1 MSDLVSARIAPE
13 IRRQGNKVLA
23 QLGSTP
29 SELIRSAYE
38 YVIAKRQLPQIE
50 PGEENRSDSM
60 PDAASLDAL
69 VASIAQSTVNMP
81 ATAWDDIANDDYKS
95 YIAAAREA
103 DYEALA

>member
-38 YVIAKRQLPQIE
+38 YVIAKRQLPQVE
-50 PGEENRSDSM
+50 PGEENRSDAM

-69 VASIAQSTVNMP
+69 VASIAQSTVGVP
-81 ATAWDDIANDDYKS
+81 SSVWDAIDGGDYKA

>member
-23 QLGSTP
+23 QLGSSP
-29 SELIRSAYE
+29 SDLIRSAYD
-38 YVIAKRQLPQIE
+38 YVLATHQLPQAE
-50 PGEENRSDSM
+50 MGGEDRSDNTS
-60 PDAASLDAL
+60 DAASLDAL
-69 VASIAQSTVNMP
+69 VASIAQSTVSVP
-81 ATAWDDIANDDYKS
+81 SSAWSVIDDDGYKA

>member
-13 IRRQGNKVLA
+13 IRRQGNEVLA

-38 YVIAKRQLPQIE
+38 YVIAKRQLP
-50 PGEENRSDSM
+50 GATSDEAGRGGDA

-69 VASIAQSTVNMP
+69 VASIAESTVSVP
-81 ATAWDDIANDDYKS
+81 SSAWDAIVDGDYKGH
-95 YIAAAREA
+95 IAASREA

>member
-1 MSDLVSARIAPE
+1 MSDLVSARIASE
-13 IRRQGNKVLA
+13 IRRQGNEVLA

-38 YVIAKRQLPQIE
+38 YVIAKRQLPGAESAEAQ
-50 PGEENRSDSM
+50 RDDAV

-69 VASIAQSTVNMP
+69 VASIAQSTVSVP
-81 ATAWDDIANDDYKS
+81 SSAWESIDGGDYKA